1 MKRILLVDDEPDFT
15 ALLKDTLEGSGD
27 YLVATVNESSQAL
40 QMAREFEPHLIFLDV
55 VMPGKDGGDL
65 AGDLASDPKL
75 KKVPIVMLT
84 ALVEENQRSPTGETV
99 RGGLSFVSKTSG
111 LPTLIACI
119 EKHTE
124 DV

>member
-15 ALLKDTLEGSGD
+15 ALLKDTLEGSGE

-65 AGDLASDPKL
+65 AGDFNDDPKL
-75 KKVPIVMLT
+75 RKVPVVMLT
-84 ALVEENQRSPTGETV
+84 ALVEENTNSPTGETE
-99 RGGLSFVSKTSG
+99 RGGLNFLSKTSS
-111 LPTLIACI
+111 LPTLLACI

>member
-1 MKRILLVDDEPDFT
+1 MFRRGVVGSLREKEFAVYRV
-15 ALLKDTLEGSGD
+15 AQDTITYE
-27 YLVATVNESSQAL
+27 E
-40 QMAREFEPHLIFLDV
+40 
-55 VMPGKDGGDL
+55 L
-65 AGDLASDPKL
+65 ADPKL

-84 ALVEENQRSPTGETV
+84 ALVEENTASPTGETS

-111 LPTLIACI
+111 LPTLLACI